1 MTIKPDET
9 MIFDDIF
16 ELNYEILMNM
26 EMEILPDGSIHDPEK
41 NVILSMNNNI
51 IKVSI
56 KPNEIH
62 YPGQNEISFDI
73 LENIR
78 LTTLIFGLYLQ
89 KKIDNSMPFI
99 SYYQEERE
107 NNDIKYTSLIVK
119 QTSENFAT
127 TNYYHNKC
135 LKFIEMIFLL
145 EDQKV
150 DLSNF
155 DVIE

>member
-78 LTTLIFGLYLQ
+78 LATLIFGLYLQ
-89 KKIDNSMPFI
+89 KKIDNGMPFI

-107 NNDIKYTSLIVK
+107 NNDIKYTSLVVK

-127 TNYYHNKC
+127 TNYVRSTYCRCSRNKSDTLC
-135 LKFIEMIFLL
+135 CCDKIR
-145 EDQKV
+145 
-150 DLSNF
+150 
-155 DVIE
+155 